1 MGKKK
6 VAIITD
12 SIACLTKELVEQY
25 GIKIIPLNF
34 YAGGKVYKDWVDV
47 TPSKAYELFLK
58 DPESF
63 KTSAASPDD
72 CLQAYREACSQTS
85 NILCVT
91 LSSKLSAVYDVVR
104 GTTEQIREEFPQTT
118 IEVMDSQTAAAAEGF
133 IALAAARAASEG
145 KGLAEVINA
154 AEKVRD
160 KVTIIAFMDTVRY
173 VYRSGRIPKVA
184 AVAGSMLKIRPV
196 FNFSSGAPHFVGALR
211 SKEHGP
217 ERLLKVTREKVG
229 QRPVHVAVMHVY
241 AQDEAERLKERV
253 SSEFNCAE
261 LWLTEFSPLMGYACG
276 TGTLGLAF
284 YSED

>member
-1 MGKKK
+1 MDRKG
-6 VAIITD
+6 VAVITD

-25 GIKIIPLNF
+25 GVRIIPLNF
-34 YAGGKVYKDWVDV
+34 YAVGRVYKDWVDV
-47 TPSKAYELFLK
+47 TPSEAYELFLK

-72 CLQAYREACSQTS
+72 CLQAYREACNKT
-85 NILCVT
+85 NDILCIT
-91 LSSKLSAVYDVVR
+91 LSSKLSSVYDVVL
-104 GTTEQIREEFPQTT
+104 GTAEQIKEEFPQTT
-118 IEVMDSQTAAAAEGF
+118 IEVMDSQTVAAAEGF

-145 KGLAEVINA
+145 KGLAEVINT

-211 SKEHGP
+211 SKERGP
-217 ERLLKVTREKVG
+217 ERLLRTMKEKVG